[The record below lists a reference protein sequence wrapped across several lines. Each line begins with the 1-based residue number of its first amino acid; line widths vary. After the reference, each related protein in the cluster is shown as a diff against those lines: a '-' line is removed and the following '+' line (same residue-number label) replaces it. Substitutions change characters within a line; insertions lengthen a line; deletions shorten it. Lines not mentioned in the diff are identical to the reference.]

1 MGHELFTYKINKKN
15 DVRIFWQNHGV
26 KKCIKTIGGKR
37 GEELANELA
46 DAGEEETQ
54 YILQRITGNFKRGNE
69 REHSKSKR

>member
-1 MGHELFTYKINKKN
+1 MGHEHFTYKTTKN
-15 DVRIFWQNHGV
+15 NDIRIFWQNRH
-26 KKCIKTIGGKR
+26 IKTIGGKR

-69 REHSKSKR
+69 RQHSKTKR